1 MYSAAFIF
9 EPGEYDDEFH
19 RLNELIDDAARTTDG
34 FIGTESWQSAD
45 GKIRNATYY
54 WRTLEAL
61 QEFSHHARHLEA
73 KQQYR
78 KWYKGYRRRTHCSP
92 YSEFTLAE
100 QTAFAWADWPEG
112 SKLTCRQAGRRRAR
126 RSTPCCLML
135 FKSSSGRSRY

>member
-78 KWYKGYRRRTHCSP
+78 KWYKGYHIVV
-92 YSEFTLAE
+92 SEVIRSYGDGRIAH
-100 QTAFAWADWPEG
+100 
-112 SKLTCRQAGRRRAR
+112 LT
-126 RSTPCCLML
+126 PN
-135 FKSSSGRSRY
+135 SR